1 MGELL
6 IRRAGLGDIEA
17 MVRLRRDMQAEL
29 NEDGRG
35 LSPDSVMAF
44 NRDYFER
51 QLPKEAFVAFV
62 AASEGEIVATSGMV
76 VYEAPPTPGNPSGVE
91 GYIMN
96 MYTLPKWR
104 SHGLARRL
112 LDCLTEYAR
121 GLGARRVWLRA
132 SAQGRRVYEPYG
144 FAGDKN
150 QMFLRLDSGG

>member
-62 AASEGEIVATSGMV
+62 AESEGEIVATSGMV

-96 MYTLPKWR
+96 MYTLPK
-104 SHGLARRL
+104 
-112 LDCLTEYAR
+112 
-121 GLGARRVWLRA
+121 
-132 SAQGRRVYEPYG
+132 
-144 FAGDKN
+144 
-150 QMFLRLDSGG
+150 